1 MPRKDGTTLRKHVA
15 VLARQGI
22 DVREYAVPPL
32 PPPMVPI
39 WRWFLEL
46 GQGRTGNGMGPN
58 PISWLELDAW
68 CRLRGVLLGQYE
80 LTCIRDLDGIYL
92 KRSTDRG

>member
-22 DVREYAVPPL
+22 DVSEYAAPPL
-32 PPPMVPI
+32 PLPMWQV

-46 GQGRTGNGMGPN
+46 GQGRSGNGMGPN
-58 PISWLELDAW
+58 PISWTELQAW
-68 CRLRGVLLGQYE
+68 TQLRNTRFGQFE
-80 LTCIRDLDGIYL
+80 LSCIRDLDALYL
-92 KRSTDRG
+92 TRSADRG